1 MHTDLWTFLSSSLSE
16 TMLDTQ
22 LTSFLVML
30 KVQVKDSKGREERKK
45 EIVMAKSK
53 EVL

>member
-1 MHTDLWTFLSSSLSE
+1 
-16 TMLDTQ
+16 MLDTQ

-30 KVQVKDSKGREERKK
+30 KVQVKDSKEGEERKK

-53 EVL
+53 KCFK